1 VERRQPVR
9 HIARETAST
18 QSLVQNTVV
27 TTDHQYYSGFL
38 TSFLLGTF
46 FMFLFSRLKE
56 SDPLDHK
63 QLRSLGLFLPHHHSF
78 TGWVDVAL
86 SPKGE
91 QEAKEG
97 GALIKEA
104 GIDFDVAFTSLQKRA
119 IKTCFLALESAD
131 QLWIPQ
137 KRSWRLNER
146 MYGDLEGMNKNECV
160 EKYGADQVCCIFL
173 SWKGNRCNSGR
184 AFFLDFDVLG
194 L

>member
-1 VERRQPVR
+1 L
-9 HIARETAST
+9 AC
-18 QSLVQNTVV
+18 
-27 TTDHQYYSGFL
+27 
-38 TSFLLGTF
+38 
-46 FMFLFSRLKE
+46 FS
-56 SDPLDHK
+56 
-63 QLRSLGLFLPHHHSF
+63 PHHHSF

-160 EKYGADQVCCIFL
+160 EKYGADQVCCIVL
-173 SWKGNRCNSGR
+173 SLKGNRFNFGR
-184 AFFLDFDVLG
+184 LRLNR
-194 L
+194 